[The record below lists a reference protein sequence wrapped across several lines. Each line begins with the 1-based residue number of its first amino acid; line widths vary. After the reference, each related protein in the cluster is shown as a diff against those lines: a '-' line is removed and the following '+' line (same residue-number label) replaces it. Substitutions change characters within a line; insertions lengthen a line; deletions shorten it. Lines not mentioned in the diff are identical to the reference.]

1 MYNPS
6 GRSIWCMAPLKE
18 RFPSVVPERRT
29 ILILTVFEIIANT
42 SSLLSRLRKDAVANA
57 SIMCIPNVSN
67 VFFSL
72 SKHCFNLFMPSKVKL
87 FLLIYEINPTFSFF
101 EKSK

>member
-57 SIMCIPNVSN
+57 LIMCIPNVSN
-67 VFFSL
+67 VFLSL
-72 SKHCFNLFMPSKVKL
+72 IKLCFNF
-87 FLLIYEINPTFSFF
+87 FLPFKFKFFFLIFKKNL
-101 EKSK
+101 